1 LKETIKK
8 NALIIFIKNP
18 QLGRVKTRL
27 AQTVGNEN
35 ALSIYQQLLSIT
47 RMVALSLNEEVAL
60 HLFYSDF
67 INDSDEFDN
76 QLFIKHLQLGNDLG
90 ERMQNAFQTVFETAE
105 NAIIIGSDCPMITPD
120 LLRNGFNRLHTYIY
134 VLGACED
141 GGYYLMGMQKHCFLK
156 DKSFFVFENI
166 NWSTSSV
173 YADTVTRLK
182 KRNLSLYDLP
192 TLFDID
198 TEADWNRY
206 LMLSTVF

>member
-1 LKETIKK
+1 LTQTIKK

-76 QLFIKHLQLGNDLG
+76 QLFIK
-90 ERMQNAFQTVFETAE
+90 
-105 NAIIIGSDCPMITPD
+105 
-120 LLRNGFNRLHTYIY
+120 
-134 VLGACED
+134 
-141 GGYYLMGMQKHCFLK
+141 
-156 DKSFFVFENI
+156 
-166 NWSTSSV
+166 
-173 YADTVTRLK
+173 
-182 KRNLSLYDLP
+182 
-192 TLFDID
+192 
-198 TEADWNRY
+198 
-206 LMLSTVF
+206 

>member
-1 LKETIKK
+1 MVMK

-27 AQTVGNEN
+27 AQTVGNEK
-35 ALSIYQQLLSIT
+35 ALFIYQQLLSLT
-47 RMVALSLNEEVAL
+47 RIVTSSLSREVAL

-76 QLFIKHLQLGNDLG
+76 QGFIKHLQAGNDLG

-105 NAIIIGSDCPMITPD
+105 NAIIIGSDCPTLTPD
-120 LLRNGFNRLHTYIY
+120 ILRNGFHALHTYMY

-141 GGYYLMGMQKHCFLK
+141 GGYYLMGMQKHCFFK
-156 DKSFFVFENI
+156 DKSFFVFEKM

-173 YADTVTRLK
+173 YSDTVARLK
-182 KRNLSLYDLP
+182 ERDLSLYDLP
-192 TLFDID
+192 MLSDID
-198 TEADWNRY
+198 TEADWNHY
-206 LMLSTVF
+206 LATNFFVIP

>member
-1 LKETIKK
+1 MK

-35 ALSIYQQLLSIT
+35 ALFIYQQLLSIT
-47 RMVALSLNEEVAL
+47 RTVVLSLNREVVL

-76 QLFIKHLQLGNDLG
+76 QYFIKHLQVGNDLG

-105 NAIIIGSDCPMITPD
+105 KAIIIGSDCPTITPD
-120 LLRNGFNRLHTYIY
+120 LLRNGFERLYTYMY

-156 DKSFFVFENI
+156 DKSFFVFENM

-173 YADTVTRLK
+173 YADTVTRLRE
-182 KRNLSLYDLP
+182 RNLSLYDLP
-192 TLFDID
+192 ILRDID
-198 TEADWNRY
+198 TELDWIYFVKDLR
-206 LMLSTVF
+206 